1 MTRSWASPAGLP
13 AGACAAREI
22 DVKGPAANALR
33 ITCCLW
39 VALLTGCGTEHETL
53 RKVLGIA
60 DDEELTVALIEE
72 RAIQRFPIGTSL
84 DEIRA
89 ALPATETTP
98 PTALFGPLPFEP
110 WTVSE
115 GDCRVGVVS
124 EFAASLAPDL
134 IFTRRFV
141 SIQFHGCD
149 GVLEQVCVYFF
160 GYGL

>member
-1 MTRSWASPAGLP
+1 M
-13 AGACAAREI
+13 
-22 DVKGPAANALR
+22 KGPAANALR

-39 VALLTGCGTEHETL
+39 AALLTGCGTEHETF

-98 PTALFGPLPFEP
+98 FVALFGPFPFNP
-110 WTVSE
+110 WAVSE
-115 GDCRVGVVS
+115 LNCGVAVVS
-124 EFAASLAPDL
+124 EFARSWTSPGS
-134 IFTRRFV
+134 IFFRRFIGV
-141 SIQFHGCD
+141 GFHGCD
-149 GVLEQVCVYFF
+149 GVVERVDVCFF
-160 GYGL
+160 DIAL

>member
-1 MTRSWASPAGLP
+1 M
-13 AGACAAREI
+13 
-22 DVKGPAANALR
+22 KGPAANALR

-39 VALLTGCGTEHETL
+39 AALLTGCGTEHETL

-60 DDEELTVALIEE
+60 DDEQLTQALIEE

-89 ALPATETTP
+89 ALPATEPTP
-98 PTALFGPLPFEP
+98 PGALFLFGLVPLSP

-115 GDCRVGVVS
+115 GDCRVGFVS
-124 EFAASLAPDL
+124 EFPASLEPQL
-134 IFTRRFV
+134 LFTRRFF

-149 GVLEQVCVYFF
+149 GVLEEVCVYFF

>member
-1 MTRSWASPAGLP
+1 MPA
-13 AGACAAREI
+13 AACAAREI

-39 VALLTGCGTEHETL
+39 AALLTGCGTEHETL

-98 PTALFGPLPFEP
+98 ASALFGLVPLSP

-115 GDCRVGVVS
+115 LNCGVAVVS
-124 EFAASLAPDL
+124 EFAASLAPGL
-134 IFTRRFV
+134 IFFRRFIGV
-141 SIQFHGCD
+141 GFHGCD
-149 GVLEQVCVYFF
+149 GVVERVDVRFF
-160 GYGL
+160 DIGF